1 MPAGR
6 VLRHL
11 AFDGVAILRHLICFY
26 CLQSFISRIHAY
38 IASHS
43 FHTLCPY
50 LGLAVYTFLTGV
62 APLPYLPALSDSTKS
77 APFSAPPANRTTH
90 FSMQR
95 DSANEEHEDEE
106 TRPLVAPRTASS
118 KQPRVH
124 PHAKPTLLQRQS
136 STFQYHTYP
145 AAPPRNLGNRLS
157 KERLKEDETSNN
169 GSIRQRKLGSRLSN
183 EPLKQDDSA
192 PNGSKGLHSPPQSL
206 SGRDSEQ
213 DGSDDDDDNEEHHET
228 PLPRKQLAIL
238 AVIALA
244 EQTAL
249 NSISPYLPE
258 MASTFPEVQEGQVG
272 LYVGLIASSFALAQF
287 ATNFAWGLLSDRVGR
302 KPIVL
307 LGTFLTA
314 ACFVAFGFCRTLWQA
329 VLVQALMG
337 LVNGNQG
344 VISTCLGE
352 ITDRSN
358 QSRAFTYLPV
368 IYGLGGI
375 TGPIVGGL
383 LVMKTIPFTQKEN
396 PYPYLGPNLLSAA
409 VLVIDGVL
417 TMFFLEESLDEARDM
432 PPLSKRIGTLFT
444 WIWQFTSSRRPTYLR
459 RSAIR
464 KQQKQQQQYGA
475 ISQDVDGAAE
485 EEDSDDDDDDQSSMA
500 SAPAFFASN
509 NGQSRLL
516 AREVLNRDTILLLIT
531 FLIFQLANI
540 SFNSLYPIFA
550 QAQPPTGRD
559 LNPEEIGISL
569 AFAGLITILFQIGI
583 FGRLREKVGN
593 KATYRIGLAGFV
605 VAFLLIPWVG
615 YKDGSHSG
623 VSGPTT
629 TVGRVWLWIELG
641 FVLIIKTVAAVG
653 GLTSA
658 LLLITNSAPSHAV
671 LGTLNGLAQTLSA
684 AGRAVGPFISGGLFT
699 AATKVEFKGELLAF
713 GIFGGIS
720 LVGFVLSLG
729 IRGAELE
736 ADGWRENS
744 DEEDGRGSGSESDDD
759 ERGGEAR

>member
-1 MPAGR
+1 MPQNSNDDA
-6 VLRHL
+6 
-11 AFDGVAILRHLICFY
+11 D
-26 CLQSFISRIHAY
+26 
-38 IASHS
+38 
-43 FHTLCPY
+43 
-50 LGLAVYTFLTGV
+50 
-62 APLPYLPALSDSTKS
+62 
-77 APFSAPPANRTTH
+77 
-90 FSMQR
+90 
-95 DSANEEHEDEE
+95 DEI
-106 TRPLVAPRTASS
+106 RPLVAPRASS
-118 KQPRVH
+118 IKQQSQVH

-136 STFQYHTYP
+136 STFKYHTFP
-145 AAPPRNLGNRLS
+145 AAPPRNVGNRSS
-157 KERLKEDETSNN
+157 KERLKQDELSNN
-169 GSIRQRKLGSRLSN
+169 GSIRQRRSSLGKRLSG
-183 EPLKQDDSA
+183 EPLKQDGNNKGPDRST
-192 PNGSKGLHSPPQSL
+192 GLHSPPQSV
-206 SGRDSEQ
+206 SSRDSEERHH
-213 DGSDDDDDNEEHHET
+213 DSEDESDDEHHET

-258 MASTFPEVQEGQVG
+258 MASTFPEVEEGQVG

-314 ACFVAFGFCRTLWQA
+314 VCFVAFGFCRTLWQA
-329 VLVQALMG
+329 VVVQAMMG

-383 LVMKTIPFTQKEN
+383 LVFKTIPFTQKEN

-409 VLVIDGVL
+409 VLAIDGIL
-417 TMFFLEESLDEARDM
+417 TIFFLEESLDEARDM

-459 RSAIR
+459 RSAMRR
-464 KQQKQQQQYGA
+464 KQKQQQQQQYGA
-475 ISQDVDGAAE
+475 VSQETDENDS
-485 EEDSDDDDDDQSSMA
+485 EDSYSDEDTA
-500 SAPAFFASN
+500 SVASIPAFFTSSN
-509 NGQSRLL
+509 NGSNRLL
-516 AREVLNRDTILLLIT
+516 AREVLNRDTILLLLT

-550 QAQPPTGRD
+550 QAPPPTGRD

-569 AFAGLITILFQIGI
+569 AFAGVITIVFQIGI
-583 FGRLREKVGN
+583 FGRLREKAGN
-593 KATYRIGLAGFV
+593 KATYRAGLAGFV

-615 YKDGSHSG
+615 YKDGSHG
-623 VSGPTT
+623 GTSGPTT
-629 TVGRVWLWIELG
+629 TVGRVWLWTELG
-641 FVLIIKTVAAVG
+641 GVLIIKTVAAVG

-699 AATKVEFKGELLAF
+699 AATKVQFKGELLAF

-720 LVGFVLSLG
+720 FVGFLASLG

-736 ADGWRENS
+736 ADGVKEGEGENNEHGHGLGRE
-744 DEEDGRGSGSESDDD
+744 DEERSVGR
-759 ERGGEAR
+759 